1 MYQLT
6 NSTTIIRLA
15 DNAIIPA
22 ELTNIDYQE
31 YLDWV
36 AQGNEPLPH
45 VPPVVEPIPD
55 LLSFLAEFQVPNNPL
70 YLSVFEKVYQSQQSN
85 TLQGALVYDHWTNF
99 KTVIQQQQC
108 DQICQSI
115 QLLSTLLDQAGFSL
129 SQLDK
134 EGWNQLVE
142 KHNLP
147 QDCLLPV

>member
-6 NSTTIIRLA
+6 NSTTIIRLS
-15 DNAIIPA
+15 DNAFIPA
-22 ELTNIDYQE
+22 EPTNIDYQE
-31 YLDWV
+31 YQAWLSK
-36 AQGNEPLPH
+36 GNKPLPY

-55 LLSFLAEFQVPNNPL
+55 LLSFLAEFQVPNNTL

-85 TLQGALVYDHWTNF
+85 TLQCALVYDHWTNF

-129 SQLDK
+129 NQSDK

-147 QDCLLPV
+147 LDCILAV